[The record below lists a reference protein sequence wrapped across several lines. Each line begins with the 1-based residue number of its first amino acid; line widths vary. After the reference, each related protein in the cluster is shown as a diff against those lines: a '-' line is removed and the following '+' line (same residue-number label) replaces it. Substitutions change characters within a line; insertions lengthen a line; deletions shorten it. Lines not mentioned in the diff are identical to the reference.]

1 LELLRSEAG
10 DKEVW
15 YGKYT
20 NIHFLNNILKLRE
33 LSTRIPTKETDQF
46 LFIVSSGTYIQRNKV
61 PETEFCSRKWNG
73 CLNSLCG
80 VRVKNDH
87 EKKLLVAYI
96 TAVC

>member
-20 NIHFLNNILKLRE
+20 NSHFLNNILKLRE

-46 LFIVSSGTYIQRNKV
+46 
-61 PETEFCSRKWNG
+61 
-73 CLNSLCG
+73 
-80 VRVKNDH
+80 
-87 EKKLLVAYI
+87 
-96 TAVC
+96 